1 MNGPKAPGGVGMST
15 QWHCGELRRVP
26 DRLAR
31 LAVIGSLLLAT
42 AGCSAGQEE
51 ATKVSDAAPAAT
63 LAPATPIAQYKV
75 LARDGLMAGGGSA
88 PGEKDDRAD
97 AATVPPALPRK
108 IIFNAQVTLV
118 VESVSTVGDQ
128 LAKLVKDAGGYI
140 SETDLS
146 SLAHVART
154 ATWKIRVPVERF
166 ETFLAAVSRLGE
178 LQRHHKDSQDVTQEF
193 FDTEAHIAVKKEEE
207 KRLLELLAKSTGKLA
222 DILAVEKEL
231 SRVRGEIEGMQG
243 RLKYLAAYSAM
254 STVTITASEIR
265 DYVPPVAPSFVEQIK
280 RTFRASFTLLGEFIQ
295 GVVLFVVA
303 VVPWLPV
310 IAIVVLPAWLVLRL
324 VRNRL
329 GRG

>member
-1 MNGPKAPGGVGMST
+1 MTTRQCFDRS
-15 QWHCGELRRVP
+15 RRLP
-26 DRLAR
+26 DWLAR
-31 LAVIGSLLLAT
+31 FAVTGSLLLAT
-42 AGCSAGQEE
+42 AGCSAEQSEV
-51 ATKVSDAAPAAT
+51 ATKVSDFAPAASPTAPGATKAGMMAGMVRDGTSTTT
-63 LAPATPIAQYKV
+63 LATDRSDKPP
-75 LARDGLMAGGGSA
+75 DA
-88 PGEKDDRAD
+88 P
-97 AATVPPALPRK
+97 TLPRK
-108 IIFNAQVTLV
+108 IIYNAQVTLV

-140 SETDLS
+140 SETDQS
-146 SLAHVART
+146 SYTRVART
-154 ATWKIRVPVERF
+154 AMWKVRVPVERF

-178 LQRHHKDSQDVTQEF
+178 LQRHHVDSQDVTQEF

-231 SRVRGEIEGMQG
+231 SRVRGEIEGLQG

-254 STVTITASEIR
+254 STVTITASEVR

-310 IAIVVLPAWLVLRL
+310 IAIVVLPVWLVLRL

>member
-1 MNGPKAPGGVGMST
+1 MNT
-15 QWHCGELRRVP
+15 RWLP
-26 DRLAR
+26 DWLAR
-31 LAVIGSLLLAT
+31 FAVTGSLLLAL
-42 AGCSAGQEE
+42 AGCASEE
-51 ATKVSDAAPAAT
+51 EPAKVSDAAPVAKP
-63 LAPATPIAQYKV
+63 APATPIAQYKV
-75 LARDGLMAGGGSA
+75 LVARDGVISE
-88 PGEKDDRAD
+88 PGEKADGAD

-108 IIFNAQVTLV
+108 IIYNAQVTLV
-118 VESVSTVGDQ
+118 VDSVTTVGDQ

-178 LQRHHKDSQDVTQEF
+178 LQRHHVDSQDVTQEF

-280 RTFRASFTLLGEFIQ
+280 RTFRSSITLLTEFGQ
-295 GVVLFVVA
+295 EVVLFVVA
-303 VVPWLPV
+303 IVPWLPV
-310 IAIVVLPAWLVLRL
+310 IAIVVLPVWLLLRL
-324 VRNRL
+324 VRNR
-329 GRG
+329 RG